1 MDKLTLR
8 KYKGTS
14 FDVWGLQALA
24 IAYNEEAN
32 KFSALPFCE
41 RHVIDCADRMTEAD
55 TSAIFLLYDGFT
67 AVGGIWV
74 SYSHAIH
81 TTALMGYENMNFV
94 LPEYRSYG
102 YGKYLAKLGC
112 EWLESKGCK
121 VIQFGVNSGIDSGTD
136 NPYKS
141 LGFAPIGRNFV
152 KLVR

>member
-1 MDKLTLR
+1 MDKLTLKR
-8 KYKGTS
+8 YEGGP

-94 LPEYRSYG
+94 LPEYRGYG